1 MDFYEQLGVP
11 RTASADEI
19 KKAYRAKARDHHP
32 DMHAGED
39 EKKKHAELFKAAAA
53 AFEILGDPDKKVR
66 YDAQGYWGR
75 RPSSPQPPRTKKSP
89 VKTKE
94 DFDRE
99 KKAEKQ
105 KETKV
110 KSRFEKEPMDVNCLL
125 YGGESSGRSI
135 MMHVKLTPQEFKNG
149 CKKSVTIKKRD
160 FCQTCGGDGFGLFPC
175 KKCGNNSIVK
185 QTCGNCNCSGVVDGA
200 CPSCNGTGI
209 GLWMLDEVVF
219 SVSPKTQPGYS
230 VMILGEGEMA
240 HGKPPGNVRIVVL

>member
-1 MDFYEQLGVP
+1 
-11 RTASADEI
+11 
-19 KKAYRAKARDHHP
+19 
-32 DMHAGED
+32 
-39 EKKKHAELFKAAAA
+39 
-53 AFEILGDPDKKVR
+53 
-66 YDAQGYWGR
+66 
-75 RPSSPQPPRTKKSP
+75 
-89 VKTKE
+89 
-94 DFDRE
+94 
-99 KKAEKQ
+99 
-105 KETKV
+105 
-110 KSRFEKEPMDVNCLL
+110 MDVNCLF

-219 SVSPKTQPGYS
+219 SVSPNTQPGYS

-240 HGKPPGNVRIVVL
+240 PGKPPGNVRIVVL